1 MSSQSLRLV
10 RRAAQSDARAERIA
24 RILSR
29 YCQEVQPAL
38 RRLAARHPH
47 LADLTVSF
55 PALAVALACP
65 RRGFEPDSVI
75 ALTVAGA
82 PLAELAK
89 AAVVPIWLR
98 KLPPEAFARELPVVP
113 EARKFACRV
122 LNHLPARPVRSK
134 TWLEAVALAAF
145 WADEDFAIWIAR
157 EFTAAKQPVTTIDPG
172 RIRRLAL
179 WSFFSRAPGT
189 RAHMLIEKKWTPALS
204 MKSAAQAAAVWID
217 AIDLYLNLGD
227 VPLADMWLAPGNVG
241 GFDFVP
247 LATATDVL
255 VEARAMGNCLRTYGG
270 DLAHNASRLWS
281 MRKDGRRVATLRI
294 GRGRREPLPNL
305 YELEFP
311 RNVAASPEVWW
322 AAHQW
327 LRIHDLRRVEFT
339 LIPWN
344 SAPLDRGVW
353 QSLWRPWWLAKKRI
367 PASLPLTP
375 TRSLLNSL

>member
-29 YCQEVQPAL
+29 YRQEVQPAL

-55 PALAVALACP
+55 PALAVALARP
-65 RRGFEPDSVI
+65 RRDFVPGPVT
-75 ALTVAGA
+75 ALAVAGA

-89 AAVVPIWLR
+89 TAAVPLWLR
-98 KLPPEAFARELPVVP
+98 KLPPEAFAGELPAVP
-113 EARKFACRV
+113 DTRDLSRRI

-134 TWLEAVALAAF
+134 TWLEAVALAAY
-145 WADEDFAIWIAR
+145 WADEEFAIWIAR
-157 EFTAAKQPVTTIDPG
+157 EFTAAKQPITTID
-172 RIRRLAL
+172 RRHIRRLAL
-179 WSFFSRAPGT
+179 FSFFSRAPGT
-189 RAHMLIEKKWTPALS
+189 RAHILLERKWTPAMS
-204 MKSAAQAAAVWID
+204 MKAATQVAAVWVD

-227 VPLADMWLAPGNVG
+227 APLGDMWLSPGRVG

-255 VEARAMGNCLRTYGG
+255 LEARAMGNCLRTYGR

-305 YELEFP
+305 YELEYA
-311 RNVAASPEVWW
+311 RNVAASPEAWW

-327 LRIHDLRRVEFT
+327 LRMHDLRRVEYT

-353 QSLWRPWWLAKKRI
+353 QALWRPWWLAKKRI
-367 PASLPLTP
+367 PASLPLAP